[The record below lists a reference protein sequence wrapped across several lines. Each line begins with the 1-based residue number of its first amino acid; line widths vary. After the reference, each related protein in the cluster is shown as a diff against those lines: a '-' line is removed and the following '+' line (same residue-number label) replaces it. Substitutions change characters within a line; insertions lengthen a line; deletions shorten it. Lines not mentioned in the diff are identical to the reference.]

1 MSERC
6 LWICDSCEKRIEFD
20 KFDEPDDWRSIGAV
34 YCPTCWEVVLD
45 AVSPTVTALRKAD
58 KVCDEHPAFTF
69 SVINHAVGEVRI
81 REAKLDLQKADVAIA
96 KAEEEKDEKA
106 VQA

>member
-20 KFDEPDDWRSIGAV
+20 KFGEPDDWRSIGAV
-34 YCPTCWEVVLD
+34 YCPACWEIVMG
-45 AVSPTVTALRKAD
+45 AVGPAVTALRRAD
-58 KVCDEHPAFTF
+58 KVCGEHPAFVF
-69 SVINHAVGEVRI
+69 CAINHAVSEVRI
-81 REAKLDLQKADVAIA
+81 REATLGLQKETA
-96 KAEEEKDEKA
+96 AEAEKEKDEKA